1 MSNELT
7 QALLMLEIAKN
18 HFNNAVGKDVEV
30 AVHELNWAEANLN
43 RVIEL
48 AKEGE
53 LCQVNIIAKVK

>member
-30 AVHELNWAEANLN
+30 AVHELNWAESNLN

-53 LCQVNIIAKVK
+53 L